1 MHFSSVKVPNFHK
14 MYCKN
19 YGLVLQYKSYIFY
32 FRKIIFYICF
42 FYLDSIPLFKNCL
55 TPETKG
61 GATVDNTLGIITEI
75 IVLIFNIL
83 IYMQVT
89 VPKKNDFKTK
99 LIMYIGSTVI
109 LSVFFVCTY
118 FLRFPEA
125 LASFI
130 FVTLPSFILFFAL
143 SKFKDFRFFV
153 TFCFLDTTTL
163 IITFFSRFADIKFGH
178 ICGSV
183 TSLIVVAFML
193 VLYIKGKPFFKIY
206 RDLLKNVKNGW
217 SSMSLAT
224 LMIYFLLVF
233 SASYPVPLIKRPEY
247 LVPYMAL
254 SLTILTVYAVFIIS
268 LIQKKQLCDLN
279 ERLINEKKWHKIAYT
294 DALTGLKNRTA
305 YVENIN
311 NLERKLPKDSHVSII
326 MIDIDDFKNVNDTM
340 GHQAGDELLKNV
352 ASALQ
357 KIFFDVGFVVYR
369 VGGDEFV
376 VIALEVVPEYLK
388 PIIDNINQAKE
399 LTELGCSVSIG
410 HSDVNLLENNAF
422 ERAFARADEKMYNQK
437 ISKKQLS

>member
-1 MHFSSVKVPNFHK
+1 M
-14 MYCKN
+14 
-19 YGLVLQYKSYIFY
+19 
-32 FRKIIFYICF
+32 
-42 FYLDSIPLFKNCL
+42 
-55 TPETKG
+55 
-61 GATVDNTLGIITEI
+61 DNTLGIISEI

-89 VPKKNDFKTK
+89 VPKKNDLKTK
-99 LIMYIGSTVI
+99 LIMYTGSTVI

-163 IITFFSRFADIKFGH
+163 IITFFSRFVDIKFGH
-178 ICGSV
+178 VFGSV
-183 TSLIVVAFML
+183 ASLLVIAFML
-193 VLYIKGKPFFKIY
+193 VIYIKGKPFFKIY

-217 SSMSLAT
+217 GSMSLAT

-233 SASYPVPLIKRPEY
+233 SATYPVPLIERPEY

-254 SLTILTVYAVFIIS
+254 SVTILTVYTVFIIS
-268 LIQKKQLCDLN
+268 LIQKKQLSDLN
-279 ERLINEKKWHKIAYT
+279 ERLINEKKWHKIAYK
-294 DALTGLKNRTA
+294 DALTDTKNRTA
-305 YVENIN
+305 YIEHIN
-311 NLERKLPKDSHVSII
+311 NLERNLPKDSHVSVI
-326 MIDIDDFKNVNDTM
+326 MIDIDDFKNVNDTT

-376 VIALEVVPEYLK
+376 VIALEVDPEYLK
-388 PIIDNINQAKE
+388 SIIDNINQTKE
-399 LTELGCSVSIG
+399 ITELGCSVSIG
-410 HSDVNLLENNAF
+410 HSDVNLFENNAF
-422 ERAFARADEKMYNQK
+422 ERAFARADEKMYIQK
-437 ISKKQLS
+437 TKKKTV